1 MTTLAADERG
11 ADRSWRGR
19 RDSLGW
25 LRPPRPTLLLGAA
38 AAEAHVTGCEP
49 VALAG
54 LIVGSDMVWMLVL
67 STAPFSIMRSRAV
80 VSRAEVGLLVS
91 AYVGSLALL
100 IRGG

>member
-1 MTTLAADERG
+1 
-11 ADRSWRGR
+11 
-19 RDSLGW
+19 
-25 LRPPRPTLLLGAA
+25 
-38 AAEAHVTGCEP
+38 
-49 VALAG
+49 
-54 LIVGSDMVWMLVL
+54 MVWMLVL